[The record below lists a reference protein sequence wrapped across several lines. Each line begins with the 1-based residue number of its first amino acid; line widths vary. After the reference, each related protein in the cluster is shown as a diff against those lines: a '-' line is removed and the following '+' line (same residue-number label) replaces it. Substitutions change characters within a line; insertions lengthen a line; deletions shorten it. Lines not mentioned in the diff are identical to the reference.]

1 MRSKIFD
8 VTYCVH
14 DCDGFETSFAVA
26 GFHGQNLNVVFK
38 PVFFDFLR
46 DDARNVR
53 AVPDKSAVIA
63 SVVDVISAVFMSDRV
78 IPKSFVA
85 QYAVEQLV
93 RGVNPRVDHRNKD
106 GIIFEIGFFRR
117 GKPVFNL
124 IYRLKSIVEII
135 IIFAVKPL
143 I

>member
-1 MRSKIFD
+1 M
-8 VTYCVH
+8 
-14 DCDGFETSFAVA
+14 
-26 GFHGQNLNVVFK
+26 
-38 PVFFDFLR
+38 
-46 DDARNVR
+46 R

-63 SVVDVISAVFMSDRV
+63 SVVDVISSAFVFNRV

-124 IYRLKSIVEII
+124 IYRFKSTAKII

>member
-1 MRSKIFD
+1 M
-8 VTYCVH
+8 
-14 DCDGFETSFAVA
+14 
-26 GFHGQNLNVVFK
+26 
-38 PVFFDFLR
+38 
-46 DDARNVR
+46 R

>member
-1 MRSKIFD
+1 MR
-8 VTYCVH
+8 T
-14 DCDGFETSFAVA
+14 
-26 GFHGQNLNVVFK
+26 
-38 PVFFDFLR
+38 
-46 DDARNVR
+46 
-53 AVPDKSAVIA
+53 VPHKSAVIA

-124 IYRLKSIVEII
+124 IYRSKSTAKII
-135 IIFAVKPL
+135 IIFAFKPL

>member
-1 MRSKIFD
+1 M
-8 VTYCVH
+8 
-14 DCDGFETSFAVA
+14 
-26 GFHGQNLNVVFK
+26 
-38 PVFFDFLR
+38 
-46 DDARNVR
+46 R
-53 AVPDKSAVIA
+53 AVPDKIAVITI
-63 SVVDVISAVFMSDRV
+63 VVDVISAVFMCDRV

-124 IYRLKSIVEII
+124 IYRLKSTAKII

>member
-14 DCDGFETSFAVA
+14 DSDGFKTSLAVA
-26 GFHGQNLNVVFK
+26 GFHGQNLNVIFK

-53 AVPDKSAVIA
+53 AMPDKIAVIA
-63 SVVDVISAVFMSDRV
+63 SVVDVIFAVFMSDRI

-85 QYAVEQLV
+85 QYAVKQLV

-117 GKPVFNL
+117 GTVFNL
-124 IYRLKSIVEII
+124 IYRLKSTAKII

>member
-1 MRSKIFD
+1 M
-8 VTYCVH
+8 
-14 DCDGFETSFAVA
+14 
-26 GFHGQNLNVVFK
+26 
-38 PVFFDFLR
+38 
-46 DDARNVR
+46 R
-53 AVPDKSAVIA
+53 AVPDKFAVITI
-63 SVVDVISAVFMSDRV
+63 VVDIISSAFVFNRV

-117 GKPVFNL
+117 GKPFYLV
-124 IYRLKSIVEII
+124 YRLKSIVEII